1 MIHPNTQNMSQL
13 ITPHTERLSKI
24 FTALENMLDVHRCRF
39 FRNLNG
45 GIYSDPA
52 RREVLRCIRYV
63 GSEKEPSIS
72 GVVNR
77 LTEAIKYINQF
88 GAYNE
93 LTQDLGFLV
102 ERIEQAHK
110 TNPTK

>member
-1 MIHPNTQNMSQL
+1 MIYPNTQNMSQL

-24 FTALENMLDVHRCRF
+24 FTALENILDSNRGEFALR
-39 FRNLNG
+39 LG
-45 GIYSDPA
+45 GIYADPA

-63 GSEKEPSIS
+63 GGEKEPTIDGVVKRLNKAINYIS
-72 GVVNR
+72 GVGRYVG
-77 LTEAIKYINQF
+77 LTR
-88 GAYNE
+88 
-93 LTQDLGFLV
+93 DLKFLL